1 MTIPNTIAN
10 SIYGPMIV
18 NQNDQYIGQSIL
30 QLGAWAKDDIELIAS
45 FCDLI
50 LETKPK
56 MVLYDVGANIGTHSI
71 ALAKKF
77 GDRISV
83 RSFEAQRQIYYM
95 LCGNVAINGLDNIN
109 CEYAAISD
117 VANNIIPI
125 QLPDY
130 NSVNNFGGVELMP
143 AQHSDNQNMAKPNLE
158 YVKTVTIDS
167 FNDAVDFIKL
177 DVEGMEHYALMGAQQ
192 TLAHHR
198 PVCFVEM
205 LKTNT
210 KTVKEIFC
218 NLNYIAYAYK
228 KDDWIFCP
236 AESDFELS
244 GIPTIALDEL

>member
-56 MVLYDVGANIGTHSI
+56 MVLYDVGANIGTHAVAI
-71 ALAKKF
+71 AKQF

-83 RSFEAQRQIYYM
+83 RAFEAQRQVYYM
-95 LCGNVAINGLDNIN
+95 LCGNVAINGLDNVN
-109 CEYAAISD
+109 CEYVAVSD
-117 VANNIIPI
+117 VLNNIVPI

-130 NSVNNFGGVELMP
+130 NSFNNFGGVELMP
-143 AQHSDNQNMAKPNLE
+143 AEHSDNQNMAKPNLE

-167 FNDAVDFIKL
+167 YNEVVDFIKL
-177 DVEGMEHYALMGAQQ
+177 DIEGMEYYALIGAMQ
-192 TLAHHR
+192 TISNHR
-198 PVCFVEM
+198 PICFVEM
-205 LKTNT
+205 FKTNT
-210 KTVKEIFC
+210 KLIKEIFC
-218 NLNYIAYAYK
+218 NLNYIAYEYNSEN
-228 KDDWIFCP
+228 WIFCP
-236 AESDFELS
+236 TESDYELD
-244 GIPTIALDEL
+244 GVPTIALDEL